1 MYSQT
6 VDPNWLMSDALKI
19 AEEKIKLLEIEKK
32 NANNEIQTLKT
43 RVSNGGVTAVLAATQ
58 SSTIAVER
66 SNTHDTPQASLQASL
81 NEIVP
86 NPTDIQE
93 KKQMQET
100 IHNLQKKIN
109 ELEIKVSQS
118 SVASQVTDASMPAS
132 SSNSRHGTTNSST
145 TNGATGGSVS
155 TTHSI
160 TTTSN
165 TTSMIPPSNNKLRK
179 HVDALHTSIH
189 NLKKSHQDDK
199 EVYRQVLATF
209 SQEFASS
216 SSACN
221 DIINKLLEKIGLL
234 NNEITLL
241 KSRYND
247 TIADRQSVETLL
259 SDKET
264 MLMNVN
270 VELDML
276 RLKYMNVNE
285 KLNNIQVPV
294 MPEHKHQGCDPLS
307 PVAIKTAQ
315 YQDTITRLQ
324 SDIEQQKSRI
334 NEYQNRLRDAC
345 NCLYKFQEIH
355 FNEVAAVKHIA
366 HVKDLGRVAAMRES
380 TIEHDRVMSEL
391 KYAKDLNNVLSFSL
405 QTAEEVLQEA
415 QPHVVTKL
423 LESRTKRMKSL
434 EKAASERR
442 KEVDQRSAETCA
454 VNTQHLEGFQ
464 LKAQEKHDGIQKE
477 YQVIILT

>member
-1 MYSQT
+1 ML
-6 VDPNWLMSDALKI
+6 D
-19 AEEKIKLLEIEKK
+19 
-32 NANNEIQTLKT
+32 
-43 RVSNGGVTAVLAATQ
+43 
-58 SSTIAVER
+58 
-66 SNTHDTPQASLQASL
+66 
-81 NEIVP
+81 
-86 NPTDIQE
+86 
-93 KKQMQET
+93 
-100 IHNLQKKIN
+100 
-109 ELEIKVSQS
+109 
-118 SVASQVTDASMPAS
+118 
-132 SSNSRHGTTNSST
+132 
-145 TNGATGGSVS
+145 
-155 TTHSI
+155 
-160 TTTSN
+160 
-165 TTSMIPPSNNKLRK
+165 
-179 HVDALHTSIH
+179 
-189 NLKKSHQDDK
+189 
-199 EVYRQVLATF
+199 TF
-209 SQEFASS
+209 SQEFATSS
-216 SSACN
+216 STSSG
-221 DIINKLLEKIGLL
+221 IINKLLEKIGLL

-247 TIADRQSVETLL
+247 TVADRQSVETLL

-276 RLKYMNVNE
+276 RLKYVSVNE

-294 MPEHKHQGCDPLS
+294 IPVHKHQGCDPLS
-307 PVAIKTAQ
+307 PVAAKGAQ
-315 YQDTITRLQ
+315 HQDTITRLQ

-345 NCLYKFQEIH
+345 NCLYRFQEIH

-405 QTAEEVLQEA
+405 QTAEEVLQES

-423 LESRTKRMKSL
+423 LESRTKRVKSL
-434 EKAASERR
+434 EKAATERR

-464 LKAQEKHDGIQKE
+464 VKAQEKHDGIQKE
-477 YQVIILT
+477 YQVILLPSMTRACVFTPHSSART